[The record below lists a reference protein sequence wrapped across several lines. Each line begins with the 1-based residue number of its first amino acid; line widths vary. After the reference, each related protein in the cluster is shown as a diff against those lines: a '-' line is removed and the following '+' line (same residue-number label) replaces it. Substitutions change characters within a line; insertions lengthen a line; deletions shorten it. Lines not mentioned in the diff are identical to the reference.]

1 MAIRSLNASN
11 ELLAYTLFGVLLLLE
26 FLFFRGYA
34 EREIIWAYPNNHDQ
48 AAYLFH
54 TYSLYTD
61 YLSNGVGAW
70 IKYLKTPP
78 PQGILFPVQG
88 FFLCL
93 LFGATRIACLA
104 VNFILFAVLQA
115 FLLYTV
121 RWLTRDIWLGFIG
134 VGLLLSQISAFFW
147 AGGLFDYRIDFSAYC
162 LYGIWILVVL
172 RSGVFSDTRWTV
184 GAGLVATWLMLMR
197 FVTVP
202 YIVGATLLTALL
214 ISVTSLYGLSDVR
227 ERQRH
232 AGLRRITGAGLF
244 LAIAVGATAPFL
256 YLARHA
262 IWGYY
267 GERHLGPEKYVI
279 AAELHI
285 TDFIGHLSYYPKSIL
300 YDHLGPL
307 FGMLCLVL
315 LCAAYNFRRVRRKDP
330 AVADGC
336 PDPRSPIPAFLFVV
350 TTIVTPLIVLTL
362 NITKSPVVG
371 DIVGAPVALIALLA
385 VLRIGC
391 GTIPWTHRHAMSHVA
406 CVILAAVSM
415 SFGVWNYLS
424 HLTGHGPFHYRRTEV
439 EGLIKVYD
447 SIGQYIQTSCWKRNP
462 LI

>member
-1 MAIRSLNASN
+1 MSRSITSDRSFSIQALWGSN
-11 ELLAYTLFGVLLLLE
+11 GPPNNSLAYILFGVLLLLE

-34 EREIIWAYPNNHDQ
+34 EREVVWAYPNNHDQ
-48 AAYLFH
+48 ATYLLH

-61 YLSNGVGAW
+61 HLSNGIAAW
-70 IKYLKTPP
+70 IKYLKNPP
-78 PQGILFPVQG
+78 SQGILFPVQG
-88 FFLCL
+88 VFLCL
-93 LFGATRIACLA
+93 LFGATRMACLG

-121 RWLTRDIWLGFIG
+121 RWLTRDIWLGFVG

-172 RSGVFSDTRWTV
+172 RSAVFSDTRWTV
-184 GAGLVATWLMLMR
+184 GAGLVAAWLMLMR

-202 YIVGATLLTALL
+202 YIIGATLLTALL

-227 ERQRH
+227 ERH
-232 AGLRRITGAGLF
+232 AVLRRIKGAGLF
-244 LAIAVGATAPFL
+244 LAIVVGATGPFL

-279 AAELHI
+279 AAQLHI

-307 FGMLCLVL
+307 FGALSLAL
-315 LCAAYNFRRVRRKDP
+315 LCIAYIFRRIRSKNP
-330 AVADGC
+330 AVSSSH
-336 PDPRSPIPAFLFVV
+336 PDPCSPIPAFLFVV
-350 TTIVTPLIVLTL
+350 ATIVTPLIV
-362 NITKSPVVG
+362 S
-371 DIVGAPVALIALLA
+371 DAQ
-385 VLRIGC
+385 
-391 GTIPWTHRHAMSHVA
+391 
-406 CVILAAVSM
+406 
-415 SFGVWNYLS
+415 
-424 HLTGHGPFHYRRTEV
+424 HYKISS
-439 EGLIKVYD
+439 G
-447 SIGQYIQTSCWKRNP
+447 G
-462 LI
+462 